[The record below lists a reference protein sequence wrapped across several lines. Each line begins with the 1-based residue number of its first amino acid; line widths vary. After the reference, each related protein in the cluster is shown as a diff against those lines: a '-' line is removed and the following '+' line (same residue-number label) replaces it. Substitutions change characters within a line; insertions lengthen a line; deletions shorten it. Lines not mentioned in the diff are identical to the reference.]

1 MRCPHSG
8 EFQLWWMLLP
18 TSLRWPRSYKTYS
31 TKIIQ
36 SQLFLETHHEA
47 VQYGQYYAQKD
58 WQKKENPMVMTSMM
72 LYLGRWRSKWVK
84 LNFLKFYFRSDDK
97 CESRKSRIFYYS
109 GPFQKNLFFAKKH
122 SSILKPFSFSQT

>member
-18 TSLRWPRSYKTYS
+18 TSLRWPRSYKTYNLYS

-72 LYLGRWRSKWVK
+72 LYLGRWRSRWVM
-84 LNFLKFYFRSDDK
+84 LNF
-97 CESRKSRIFYYS
+97 
-109 GPFQKNLFFAKKH
+109 
-122 SSILKPFSFSQT
+122 

>member
-1 MRCPHSG
+1 MRCPDSG

-18 TSLRWPRSYKTYS
+18 TSLRWPRSYKKYS

-72 LYLGRWRSKWVK
+72 LYLGRWRATA
-84 LNFLKFYFRSDDK
+84 L
-97 CESRKSRIFYYS
+97 
-109 GPFQKNLFFAKKH
+109 
-122 SSILKPFSFSQT
+122 